1 MNNFEHYAQL
11 TAQIT
16 ALTEQRDA
24 LKEVITAEVL
34 ASGQKTLA
42 TPLGKFS
49 LRSVNTW
56 EYPEY
61 VNEAKETYDEIK
73 AKSVEVGDATCTES
87 TSLSF
92 TPVKL

>member
-1 MNNFEHYAQL
+1 MNNLEKYAQL
-11 TAQIT
+11 TAQI
-16 ALTEQRDA
+16 AHLTEQKDA
-24 LKEVITAEVL
+24 LKDVITAEVL

-49 LRSVNTW
+49 LLSVKVW

-73 AKSVEVGDATCTES
+73 AKSIEVGDATCTKS